1 MASGLILTLLCV
13 TGESSLWAL
22 ALGTSLPVI
31 ALLSILRTRP
41 RGKVLAAGITAAGV
55 IVWLIAGGAADA
67 VEVVRA
73 LLLHFS
79 GLTAALPLVARP
91 FAAVLG
97 VTCGFIG
104 YGLTSRRVGAYPAL
118 ATVLLMALLLWLGNR
133 PDALWGLLPAIIPCV
148 ALLMVSGYD
157 EISVTRVLP
166 LTLVVVLLSFTGVAI
181 GGITVQPMKEAADAL
196 RQKIYDYLFFTSA
209 RDVFPLPR
217 RGTILKGRRSLAARR
232 PPANVPFFA

>member
-1 MASGLILTLLCV
+1 MSALPKELRSAVSRGILALLMASGLILTLLCV
-13 TGESSLWAL
+13 TGESSFWAL

-41 RGKVLAAGITAAGV
+41 TGKVLAAGLTAAGV

-91 FAAVLG
+91 FAALLG

-104 YGLTSRRVGAYPAL
+104 
-118 ATVLLMALLLWLGNR
+118 
-133 PDALWGLLPAIIPCV
+133 
-148 ALLMVSGYD
+148 
-157 EISVTRVLP
+157 
-166 LTLVVVLLSFTGVAI
+166 
-181 GGITVQPMKEAADAL
+181 
-196 RQKIYDYLFFTSA
+196 
-209 RDVFPLPR
+209 
-217 RGTILKGRRSLAARR
+217 
-232 PPANVPFFA
+232 

>member
-1 MASGLILTLLCV
+1 M
-13 TGESSLWAL
+13 
-22 ALGTSLPVI
+22 I

-91 FAAVLG
+91 FAAILG

-133 PDALWGLLPAIIPCV
+133 R
-148 ALLMVSGYD
+148 
-157 EISVTRVLP
+157 TRCGACCP
-166 LTLVVVLLSFTGVAI
+166 PSSR
-181 GGITVQPMKEAADAL
+181 AL
-196 RQKIYDYLFFTSA
+196 RC
-209 RDVFPLPR
+209 
-217 RGTILKGRRSLAARR
+217 
-232 PPANVPFFA
+232 

>member
-41 RGKVLAAGITAAGV
+41 GGKVLAAGITAAGV

-91 FAAVLG
+91 FAAILG

-181 GGITVQPMKEAADAL
+181 GGITVQPMKG
-196 RQKIYDYLFFTSA
+196 RMPCA
-209 RDVFPLPR
+209 RKFMTTFSSPARATCFPLPR

-232 PPANVPFFA
+232 PPANAPFFA